1 MSHPTTPTTD
11 LQTRFALGLSLGLGP
26 TEAARVAGYANPSV
40 AGARLGKDPRI
51 RAIIRERRNRRL
63 DKLASLSLWE
73 LETLIK
79 DRKIS
84 PAVRF
89 NAIKLSLALAGHV
102 EPKAPETD
110 EDSGKRVEE
119 MTLEELNA
127 FLAEEKSKPANA
139 AKPVMD
145 ATPLLEVEAAV
156 EPIEERDPPA
166 GPYESPSLIIWNR
179 PPGSLGRDLANLSMA
194 ARPRR

>member
-26 TEAARVAGYANPSV
+26 TEAARVVGYANPSV

-51 RAIIRERRNRRL
+51 RAIIRERRNRRI

-73 LETLIK
+73 LGELIK
-79 DRKIS
+79 NRKIS

-110 EDSGKRVEE
+110 EGDGKRVDE
-119 MTLEELNA
+119 MTLAELDA
-127 FLAEEKSKPANA
+127 FLAEEKARRANA

-145 ATPLLEVEAAV
+145 AVPLAIGHGDALAIEGEATA
-156 EPIEERDPPA
+156 EPVPEGDPPS
-166 GPYESPSLIIWNR
+166 G
-179 PPGSLGRDLANLSMA
+179 G
-194 ARPRR
+194 

>member
-1 MSHPTTPTTD
+1 MSTYTPHPRTPTTD
-11 LQTRFALGLSLGLGP
+11 LQTRWALGLSLGLGP

-40 AGARLGKDPRI
+40 AGTRLGRDPRI

-63 DKLASLSLWE
+63 DKLASLSLCE
-73 LETLIK
+73 LEVLIK

-110 EDSGKRVEE
+110 EDDGKRVAE
-119 MTLEELNA
+119 MTLEELNV
-127 FLAEEKSKPANA
+127 FLAEEKAKRANA
-139 AKPVMD
+139 AKPVID
-145 ATPLLEVEAAV
+145 ATPVEATA
-156 EPIEERDPPA
+156 EPIEEGDPPA
-166 GPYESPSLIIWNR
+166 GPQ
-179 PPGSLGRDLANLSMA
+179 
-194 ARPRR
+194 

>member
-1 MSHPTTPTTD
+1 MAHVLYASHPTTPTTD

-26 TEAARVAGYANPSV
+26 TEAARVVGYANPSV
-40 AGARLGKDPRI
+40 AGARLGRDPRI
-51 RAIIRERRNRRL
+51 RAIIRERRSRRI
-63 DKLASLSLWE
+63 DKLASLSLYE
-73 LETLIK
+73 LELLIK

-110 EDSGKRVEE
+110 EDALGGKPVSE
-119 MTLEELNA
+119 MSIAELDA
-127 FLAEEKSKPANA
+127 FLASERGKRASD

-145 ATPLLEVEAAV
+145 ATPLLEVEATV
-156 EPIEERDPPA
+156 EPIEEGDPPA
-166 GPYESPSLIIWNR
+166 GP
-179 PPGSLGRDLANLSMA
+179 
-194 ARPRR
+194 